1 MSPRFS
7 FVCEMRKT
15 SRELHTG
22 DPRGRNENSRK
33 SAAGRIRYANG
44 LMAVASP
51 TNTMT
56 EQGPS
61 IAAKPPSAGS
71 SEWWRRLL
79 QIVLQFDKKKMHPQ
93 MALRNTAGVILPLIA
108 GYALGIPRGGLAM
121 ASGALN
127 VSYSDGSDPYAQ
139 RAKRMLAS
147 TAWCSIAV
155 LLGGLTGHHDI
166 AAIAI
171 VTVWTFIAGLFVSLG
186 TTAADVG
193 VVSTVMLVVY
203 AAQPL
208 TPHQAVESALLA
220 LAGGLLQTG
229 ISVALWPVR
238 RYEPERRALGEL
250 FLALARAARKPVMAA
265 KSPPATA
272 ESLLAQNA
280 LAGLSRDES
289 IEAIRYRSLLTQAE
303 RMRLSLTVLARLR
316 MRLERES
323 RDHAAIEIIDG
334 YLENAAKILEDLG
347 KSLASGKKLPDEKDR
362 LALSVAL
369 AYQLREGNTG
379 DRGTFLAAVA
389 QNARHQMD

>member
-79 QIVLQFDKKKMHPQ
+79 QIVLQFDKKKMRPQ

-108 GYALGIPRGGLAM
+108 GYALGMPRGGLAM

-147 TAWCSIAV
+147 TVWCSIAV
-155 LLGGLTGHHDI
+155 LLGGLTAHSNTI
-166 AAIAI
+166 AVI
-171 VTVWTFIAGLFVSLG
+171 VATLWAFTAG
-186 TTAADVG
+186 
-193 VVSTVMLVVY
+193 MLV
-203 AAQPL
+203 
-208 TPHQAVESALLA
+208 
-220 LAGGLLQTG
+220 
-229 ISVALWPVR
+229 
-238 RYEPERRALGEL
+238 ALG
-250 FLALARAARKPVMAA
+250 
-265 KSPPATA
+265 STA
-272 ESLLAQNA
+272 
-280 LAGLSRDES
+280 
-289 IEAIRYRSLLTQAE
+289 
-303 RMRLSLTVLARLR
+303 
-316 MRLERES
+316 
-323 RDHAAIEIIDG
+323 
-334 YLENAAKILEDLG
+334 
-347 KSLASGKKLPDEKDR
+347 
-362 LALSVAL
+362 
-369 AYQLREGNTG
+369 G
-379 DRGTFLAAVA
+379 D
-389 QNARHQMD
+389 